1 MVEEAQAANPDELL
15 EEVMVRSK
23 HHFQTETTFDPKAS
37 VGDIVAL
44 LLQRKTVGFLRIDLS
59 QGSIQKTSLT
69 ERSKHL
75 NEKEF
80 ADVEEVLDMNQE
92 SD

>member
-1 MVEEAQAANPDELL
+1 MEEAGNEMNADELL
-15 EEVMVRSK
+15 EDVIVRSK
-23 HHFQTETTFDPKAS
+23 HHFETETTFDPKA
-37 VGDIVAL
+37 GPADIVAL
-44 LLQRKTVGFLRIDLS
+44 LLQRRTVGHLRVDLS
-59 QGSIQKTSLT
+59 QGSVQKISLV

-92 SD
+92 